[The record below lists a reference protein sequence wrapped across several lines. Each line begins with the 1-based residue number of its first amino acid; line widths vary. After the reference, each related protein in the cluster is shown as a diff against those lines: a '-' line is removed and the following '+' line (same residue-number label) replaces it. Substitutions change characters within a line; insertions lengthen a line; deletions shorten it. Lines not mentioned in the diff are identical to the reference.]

1 MVQFSH
7 GLAWARIDERTKSDP
22 LPTPN
27 IQRTRRRLSRNEEN
41 KGEKKKVHPTDLPPE
56 AEVPL

>member
-27 IQRTRRRLSRNEEN
+27 IQRTCRRLEEN